1 MANRCFFTHPFTYS
15 ATNPAPLIMNLK
27 LPLFFIAVFSVLV
40 YLDLF
45 WKNRHEKVR
54 FRFLRKEAEVG
65 LGLLVL
71 TAFIDGAL
79 LTVLLLWLTGHINA

>member
-1 MANRCFFTHPFTYS
+1 MSF
-15 ATNPAPLIMNLK
+15 K
-27 LPLFFIAVFSVLV
+27 LPLFFIAAFSVLV

-71 TAFIDGAL
+71 TAFFDGAL
-79 LTVLLLWLTGHINA
+79 LAVLLLWLMGYINA

>member
-1 MANRCFFTHPFTYS
+1 
-15 ATNPAPLIMNLK
+15 MNIK

-40 YLDLF
+40 YSDLF

-54 FRFLRKEAEVG
+54 FRFLRKEADIG

-79 LTVLLLWLTGHINA
+79 LTLVLLWLTGYINA

>member
-1 MANRCFFTHPFTYS
+1 
-15 ATNPAPLIMNLK
+15 MNLK

-40 YLDLF
+40 YIDLF
-45 WKNRHEKVR
+45 WKNRHSNVR
-54 FRFLRKEAEVG
+54 FRFLRREAEVG

-79 LTVLLLWLTGHINA
+79 LALVILWLTGYINA